1 MMLTIR
7 CYGSFYIEH
16 SASLIIQSFQF
27 YLSSCDT
34 LTFAGATYHT
44 QFKEWRKGE
53 KWMDANLALKFENSV
68 SRQSLTVSGFCTEVT
83 PDEAIAKLHGADD
96 PGMLDPQLG
105 GERLS
110 GDCAARYSTSL
121 SLSLWAPVPLFCSL
135 G

>member
-7 CYGSFYIEH
+7 CYGSVYIEH

-105 GERLS
+105 GERL
-110 GDCAARYSTSL
+110 
-121 SLSLWAPVPLFCSL
+121 
-135 G
+135 